1 MPVCYA
7 RRLFGQ
13 MSEGTTE
20 VVVAER
26 AVIIEHGRT
35 SLAFADLTDTR
46 VERQLRHERHLIV
59 QRIGQLGTH
68 TSSASR
74 AEYVDPFACMLEIAH
89 VLHHATHPHRHLK
102 CDQAGTHGDVRR
114 GGLWGR
120 DHNELGVR
128 QCLRPPKSPCRRCR
142 GRDQE
147 SAHRVRPTTHRPETV
162 RANAADGGLAI
173 EWHGRNRRTCQS
185 T

>member
-1 MPVCYA
+1 
-7 RRLFGQ
+7 

-128 QCLRPPKSPCRRCR
+128 QCLR
-142 GRDQE
+142 
-147 SAHRVRPTTHRPETV
+147 H
-162 RANAADGGLAI
+162 
-173 EWHGRNRRTCQS
+173 RNRHVAGAGGEIKNQHIGFAPPHIGQKLFERTLQTGAS
-185 T
+185 P